1 MKTTDVIIVADVSGS
16 MSHLQ
21 SKQQD
26 AIYALL
32 QQMAAEEK
40 DHVFLVSIHPFG
52 STVGGD
58 APARL
63 YDPALQ
69 PTAFKPASA
78 YARNELDVLR
88 CDQGATR
95 LLDAVGYA
103 LEQSKPRNAEATL
116 IQVFTDG
123 GENASTKVTRDS
135 LKYAMAQEMAKDR
148 LTVAVTGPR
157 AAGDLLRWCGLP
169 DDNFRPWDGQ
179 TAESYRQTVTATSQ
193 SLSTFTQE
201 RKAGRTRSIRYYAD
215 ATKLT
220 TPGIRG
226 MTKKVEPS
234 EVKTVSKHMDGRAIA
249 DFFKKFEKG
258 RHYYQ
263 LVKPE
268 YIDEDKDLV
277 VHDKQANEYR
287 QGSRTVR
294 MLLNLPEQGKLRVYP
309 GPHSEKFDI
318 YVQSASVNRKL
329 VEGQKLL
336 TL

>member
-16 MSHLQ
+16 MSHLAN
-21 SKQQD
+21 KQRQ
-26 AIYALL
+26 AIWALL
-32 QQMAAEEK
+32 QQFAAEEQAA
-40 DHVFLVSIHPFG
+40 DPHVFICAVMPFG
-52 STVGGD
+52 QTVD
-58 APARL
+58 APRTFKSASSYRL
-63 YDPALQ
+63 SD
-69 PTAFKPASA
+69 
-78 YARNELDVLR
+78 LDGLH
-88 CDQGATR
+88 CDQVATR
-95 LLDAVGYA
+95 LRDAVA
-103 LEQSKPRNAEATL
+103 RAIESAMTRRPEAAL

-123 GENASTKVTRDS
+123 GENASRDS
-135 LKYAMAQEMAKDR
+135 VDTVRALYQLEVAKDY
-148 LTVAVTGPR
+148 LTVAVTGPSG
-157 AAGDLLRWCGLP
+157 AKVAMSAIGLS
-169 DDNFRPWDGQ
+169 DDNFRAWDG
-179 TAESYRQTVTATSQ
+179 TTERSYAETVQATQ
-193 SLSTFTQE
+193 SAASTYTIA
-201 RKAGRTRSIRYYAD
+201 RKAGRRSTVRYYAD

-226 MTKKVEPS
+226 MTKQVTPE

-268 YIDEDKDLV
+268 YIDEGKDLV
-277 VHDKQANEYR
+277 VHDKTTNEYR

-294 MLLNLPEQGKLRVYP
+294 MLLNLPENGRLRVYP

-329 VEGQKLL
+329 AEGQKLL